1 MLSPFPGMDPFLEDP
16 AGWGD
21 VHFSLIGAIREQ
33 LAEAVSPHFFVG
45 VERRVYIVSPDEERP
60 SQTVVPDVYLIS
72 TPSPEHYG
80 SLAAQITM
88 PLLIEPELPFEV
100 REHYLE
106 IRDVKNRQVV
116 TTIELLSPGNK
127 TPGNEAYNTF
137 KAKRQTVTHTPVH
150 WIEIDLLRAGE
161 RLKEVAGKSD
171 YYTLLKRG
179 NGPVPYEV
187 WLFNLR
193 DRLPT
198 IAVPLRPPFAD
209 VPLDLQTAFETM
221 YQRAHYADAV
231 DYEEFIPLPRLR
243 SEDASWVEEQVQ
255 KWLAAGER

>member
-1 MLSPFPGMDPFLEDP
+1 MDPFLEDP

-21 VHFSLIGAIREQ
+21 VHFSLIGAVREQ

-45 VERRVYIVSPDEERP
+45 VERRVYIVSPDDE
-60 SQTVVPDVYLIS
+60 QTTQTIVPDVYLVS
-72 TPSPEHYG
+72 TPSPEQYG
-80 SLAAQITM
+80 ALAAEITM
-88 PLLIEPELPFEV
+88 PLLIEPQLPFEV

-127 TPGNEAYNTF
+127 IPGNEAYKAF
-137 KAKRQTVTHTPVH
+137 KEKREEVRYTPVH

-161 RLKEVAGKSD
+161 RLKEVAGKSN
-171 YYTLLKRG
+171 YYALLKRG
-179 NGPVPYEV
+179 RGPRPYEV

-209 VPLDLQTAFETM
+209 VPLNLQTAFETM
-221 YQRAHYADAV
+221 YQRAHYADAL
-231 DYEEFIPLPRLR
+231 DYEESIPLPRLQ
-243 SEDASWVEEQVQ
+243 SADAAWVEEQVQ
-255 KWLAAGER
+255 TWLAAREQ